1 MSHRI
6 CLWLLIV
13 SSAIGSANA
22 AERLEW
28 KLSSGDALKYAIQNE
43 MVMTAN
49 VAGFDNTS
57 RIIQTMHMD
66 WDVQTLTA
74 NRNYILSQVIKRI
87 RVEMAPN
94 AETSIVFDSGS
105 PETPDDAMAKSLA
118 NVFRKLVNRKFMI
131 TMAPTGTIE
140 DVEIPGDLLET
151 LKAAAA
157 GSPAALD
164 EKQLKQ
170 ILSQTAVILP
180 ENAVNK
186 GDQWQSEQNIDFG
199 FATMRMDARMTYQG
213 LDKNGMA
220 VIGYTPD
227 VTLKPKENS
236 PMKITLKDSQGAG
249 RILFDPERGRVVR
262 MQLTLHME
270 MQTGVRGQQVIQKI
284 DQKTVMVLQE

>member
-6 CLWLLIV
+6 CLWLLII
-13 SSAIGSANA
+13 SSTIGSAKA

-28 KLSSGDALKYAIQNE
+28 KLSTGDALTYAIQNE

-49 VAGFDNTS
+49 VGGFDNTS
-57 RIIQTMHMD
+57 RITQTMHMD

-74 NRNYILSQVIKRI
+74 NRDYILSQIIKRI

-94 AETSIVFDSGS
+94 TETSIVFDSGS

-131 TMAPTGTIE
+131 TMAPTGSIE
-140 DVEIPGDLLET
+140 DVEIPADLLES
-151 LKAAAA
+151 LKAAAT
-157 GSPAALD
+157 GSPTNLD

-180 ENAVNK
+180 KNAVSK

-199 FATMRMDARMTYQG
+199 FATLRMDARMTYQG
-213 LDKNGMA
+213 LDKKGMA
-220 VIGYTPD
+220 VIGYVP
-227 VTLKPKENS
+227 VVSLEPKADS

-249 RILFDPERGRVVR
+249 RILFDPDRGRVVR

-270 MQTGVRGQQVIQKI
+270 MQTAVRGQQVVQKI
-284 DQKTVMVLQE
+284 DQKTMMVLQE